1 MPYTQVYK
9 ARYLD
14 GSVGFLTERANVLVP
29 GFSNVLL
36 NSPGYIGGID
46 NLDIPEHEGLIHQ
59 VHAFAQYVEK
69 GFFEAPLYTHEES
82 LSNIKTAI
90 TIGELI
96 GTSFK

>member
-1 MPYTQVYK
+1 
-9 ARYLD
+9 
-14 GSVGFLTERANVLVP
+14 
-29 GFSNVLL
+29 
-36 NSPGYIGGID
+36 
-46 NLDIPEHEGLIHQ
+46 
-59 VHAFAQYVEK
+59 VHAFAQYVEQ